1 MMDHSSVYK
10 PFFEEVPEGESSFTI
25 AVPRTYA
32 SYTGPNNTKDAKK
45 REFYFSEFHL
55 TPGFYSLRAA
65 QLGLDAEEQNAMP
78 IEMLFRIVYTI
89 DKDLYKLEGD
99 KEVKFD
105 QGDRAYRLDNLM
117 KEINIYFEN
126 KKPESITH
134 SPVFLDWVDK
144 DWFRETRGEEVEEA
158 EEEEEEFN
166 FNKQV
171 DPAVL
176 VANNLNKY
184 YEDVPEG
191 SALAKLLYLGALEPS
206 MQKIQGVNN
215 YKFPINAINHEE
227 VMSDIRVRIHI
238 APLTKILIS
247 SPTLLTQLGFTPEQY
262 GTRGELNKLVIS
274 NNNPDEYIS
283 LIAEG
288 PPLSSTVKG
297 TTTTIIPRFLR
308 NTSQSDW
315 KSVVTD
321 MITYSKNEKIFPLL
335 KQAFAE
341 ISSETNLQVTLQY
354 IQTEERFKIIFP
366 QNPRINAEIRCDT
379 DFGERL
385 GYGPVTKI
393 TQAHSSVPVSE
404 KATIID
410 AETRSR
416 ALAFD
421 TDMIIATMDSS
432 SSARTHGLEEPLL
445 GTLLPTDSGTYSM
458 KFQKAQRSV
467 QLPTTGIGG
476 GQYLIPV
483 KINLWA
489 MKKGS
494 EKIPLEWKVSYTVGG
509 VLEGKVPF

>member
-1 MMDHSSVYK
+1 MDHASVYK

-32 SYTGPNNTKDAKK
+32 SYTGPNTKEPKK

-78 IEMLFRIVYTI
+78 IELLFRIAYTI

-134 SPVFLDWVDK
+134 SPVFIDWVDK
-144 DWFRETRGEEVEEA
+144 DWYREVRG
-158 EEEEEEFN
+158 EEEEEEEEEDVYN
-166 FNKQV
+166 FDLQV

-176 VANNLNKY
+176 VPKALHKY

-191 SALAKLLYLGALEPS
+191 ISVAKLLFLGALEPS
-206 MQKIQGVNN
+206 AQKIQGVNN
-215 YKFPINAINHEE
+215 YKFPINAINHPEA
-227 VMSDIRVRIHI
+227 MSDIRVRIHI

-247 SPTLLTQLGFTPEQY
+247 SPSLLTQLGFSPDQY
-262 GTRGELNKLVIS
+262 GTRGELNKLVIANS
-274 NNNPDEYIS
+274 HPDEYIS

-288 PPLSSTVKG
+288 PPLSSTVRG
-297 TTTTIIPRFLR
+297 TPTTIIPRFIR

-315 KSVVTD
+315 KRVVTD
-321 MITYSKNEKIFPLL
+321 MVTYSKNDQLFPLL
-335 KQAFAE
+335 KKAFAE
-341 ISSETNLQVTLQY
+341 ISSETNIQVNLQY
-354 IQTEERFKIIFP
+354 IQTQERFKIIFP

-393 TQAHSSVPVSE
+393 TQSHSSVPVSE

-421 TDMIIATMDSS
+421 TDMIIATLNSS

>member
-1 MMDHSSVYK
+1 MDHASVYK

-32 SYTGPNNTKDAKK
+32 SYTGPNTKEPKK

-78 IEMLFRIVYTI
+78 IELLFRIAYTI

-105 QGDRAYRLDNLM
+105 QGDRAYRVDNLI

-134 SPVFLDWVDK
+134 SPVFIDWVDK
-144 DWFRETRGEEVEEA
+144 DWYREVRG
-158 EEEEEEFN
+158 EEEEEEEEEDVYN
-166 FNKQV
+166 FDMQV

-176 VANNLNKY
+176 VPKALNKY

-191 SALAKLLYLGALEPS
+191 ISVAKLLFLGALEPS
-206 MQKIQGVNN
+206 AQKIQGVNN
-215 YKFPINAINHEE
+215 YKFPINAINHPEA
-227 VMSDIRVRIHI
+227 MYDMRLRIHI

-247 SPTLLTQLGFTPEQY
+247 SPSLLTQLGFSPEQY
-262 GTRGELNKLVIS
+262 GTRGELNKLVIANS
-274 NNNPDEYIS
+274 HPDEYIS

-297 TTTTIIPRFLR
+297 TPTTIIPRFIR

-315 KSVVTD
+315 KRVVTD
-321 MITYSKNEKIFPLL
+321 MVTYSKNDQLFPLL
-335 KQAFAE
+335 KKAFAE
-341 ISSETNLQVTLQY
+341 ISSETNIQVNLQY
-354 IQTEERFKIIFP
+354 IQTQERFKIIFP

-393 TQAHSSVPVSE
+393 TQSHSSVPVSE

-421 TDMIIATMDSS
+421 TDMIIATLNSS

>member
-1 MMDHSSVYK
+1 MDHSSVYK

-354 IQTEERFKIIFP
+354 I
-366 QNPRINAEIRCDT
+366 
-379 DFGERL
+379 
-385 GYGPVTKI
+385 
-393 TQAHSSVPVSE
+393 
-404 KATIID
+404 
-410 AETRSR
+410 
-416 ALAFD
+416 
-421 TDMIIATMDSS
+421 
-432 SSARTHGLEEPLL
+432 
-445 GTLLPTDSGTYSM
+445 
-458 KFQKAQRSV
+458 
-467 QLPTTGIGG
+467 
-476 GQYLIPV
+476 
-483 KINLWA
+483 
-489 MKKGS
+489 
-494 EKIPLEWKVSYTVGG
+494 
-509 VLEGKVPF
+509 

>member
-1 MMDHSSVYK
+1 MDNASSVYK
-10 PFFEEVPEGESSFTI
+10 PFFEEVSEGESSFTI

-32 SYTGPNNTKDAKK
+32 SFASPNLRDTKK

-78 IEMLFRIVYTI
+78 MEMVFRITYTI

-144 DWFRETRGEEVEEA
+144 DWFRETRGEEVEEV

-215 YKFPINAINHEE
+215 YKFPINAINHPEA
-227 VMSDIRVRIHI
+227 MSDIRVRIHI

-247 SPTLLTQLGFTPEQY
+247 SPSLLTQLGFTPEQY

-274 NNNPDEYIS
+274 NSNPDEYIS

-297 TTTTIIPRFLR
+297 TATTIIPRFLR

-315 KSVVTD
+315 KRVVTD
-321 MITYSKNEKIFPLL
+321 MVTYSKNDQLFPLL
-335 KQAFAE
+335 KKAFAE
-341 ISSETNLQVTLQY
+341 ISSETNIQVNLQY

-393 TQAHSSVPVSE
+393 TQAHYSVPVSE
-404 KATIID
+404 KAIIVD

-421 TDMIIATMDSS
+421 TDMIIATLDSS

-445 GTLLPTDSGTYSM
+445 ATLLPTDSGTYSM

-489 MKKGS
+489 MKRGS
-494 EKIPLEWKVSYTVGG
+494 EKIPLEWKVSFTVGG
-509 VLEGKVPF
+509 VLEGKVSI

>member
-1 MMDHSSVYK
+1 MDHASVYK

-32 SYTGPNNTKDAKK
+32 SYTGPNTKEPKK

-78 IEMLFRIVYTI
+78 IELLFRIAYTI

-134 SPVFLDWVDK
+134 SPVFIDWVDK
-144 DWFRETRGEEVEEA
+144 DWYREVRG
-158 EEEEEEFN
+158 EEEEEEEEEDVYN
-166 FNKQV
+166 FDLQV

-176 VANNLNKY
+176 VPKALHKY

-191 SALAKLLYLGALEPS
+191 ISVAKLLFLGALEPS
-206 MQKIQGVNN
+206 AQKIQGVNN
-215 YKFPINAINHEE
+215 YKFPINAINHPEA
-227 VMSDIRVRIHI
+227 MSDIRVRIHI

-247 SPTLLTQLGFTPEQY
+247 SPSLLTQLGFTPEQY
-262 GTRGELNKLVIS
+262 GTRGELNKLVIANS
-274 NNNPDEYIS
+274 HPDEYIS

-288 PPLSSTVKG
+288 PPLSSTVRG
-297 TTTTIIPRFLR
+297 TPTTIIPRFIR

-315 KSVVTD
+315 KRVVTD
-321 MITYSKNEKIFPLL
+321 MVTYSKNDQLFPLL
-335 KQAFAE
+335 KKAFAE
-341 ISSETNLQVTLQY
+341 ISSETNIQVNLQY
-354 IQTEERFKIIFP
+354 IQTQERFKIIFP

>member
-1 MMDHSSVYK
+1 MDHASVYK

-32 SYTGPNNTKDAKK
+32 SYTGPNTKEPKK

-78 IEMLFRIVYTI
+78 IELLFRIAYTI

-105 QGDRAYRLDNLM
+105 QGDRAYRVDNLI

-134 SPVFLDWVDK
+134 SPVFIDWVDK
-144 DWFRETRGEEVEEA
+144 DWYREMRG
-158 EEEEEEFN
+158 EEEEEEEDVYN
-166 FNKQV
+166 FDLQV

-176 VANNLNKY
+176 VPKALHKY

-191 SALAKLLYLGALEPS
+191 ISVAKLLFLGALEPS
-206 MQKIQGVNN
+206 AQKIQGVNN
-215 YKFPINAINHEE
+215 YKFPINAINHPEA
-227 VMSDIRVRIHI
+227 MSDIRVRIHI

-247 SPTLLTQLGFTPEQY
+247 SPSLLTQLGFSPDQY
-262 GTRGELNKLVIS
+262 GTRGELNKLVIANS
-274 NNNPDEYIS
+274 HPDEYIS

-288 PPLSSTVKG
+288 PPLSSTVRG
-297 TTTTIIPRFLR
+297 TPTTIIPRFIR

-315 KSVVTD
+315 KRVVTD
-321 MITYSKNEKIFPLL
+321 MVTYSKNDQLFPLL
-335 KQAFAE
+335 KKAFAE
-341 ISSETNLQVTLQY
+341 ISSETNIQVNLQY
-354 IQTEERFKIIFP
+354 IQTQERFKIIFP

-393 TQAHSSVPVSE
+393 TQSHSSVPVSE

-421 TDMIIATMDSS
+421 TDMIIATLNSS

>member
-1 MMDHSSVYK
+1 
-10 PFFEEVPEGESSFTI
+10 
-25 AVPRTYA
+25 
-32 SYTGPNNTKDAKK
+32 
-45 REFYFSEFHL
+45 
-55 TPGFYSLRAA
+55 
-65 QLGLDAEEQNAMP
+65 
-78 IEMLFRIVYTI
+78 
-89 DKDLYKLEGD
+89 
-99 KEVKFD
+99 
-105 QGDRAYRLDNLM
+105 
-117 KEINIYFEN
+117 
-126 KKPESITH
+126 
-134 SPVFLDWVDK
+134 
-144 DWFRETRGEEVEEA
+144 
-158 EEEEEEFN
+158 
-166 FNKQV
+166 
-171 DPAVL
+171 
-176 VANNLNKY
+176 
-184 YEDVPEG
+184 
-191 SALAKLLYLGALEPS
+191 
-206 MQKIQGVNN
+206 
-215 YKFPINAINHEE
+215 
-227 VMSDIRVRIHI
+227 
-238 APLTKILIS
+238 
-247 SPTLLTQLGFTPEQY
+247 
-262 GTRGELNKLVIS
+262 
-274 NNNPDEYIS
+274 
-283 LIAEG
+283 
-288 PPLSSTVKG
+288 
-297 TTTTIIPRFLR
+297 
-308 NTSQSDW
+308 
-315 KSVVTD
+315 

>member
-1 MMDHSSVYK
+1 MDHASVYK

-32 SYTGPNNTKDAKK
+32 SYTGPNTKEPKK

-78 IEMLFRIVYTI
+78 IELLFRIAYTI

-105 QGDRAYRLDNLM
+105 QGDRAYRVDNLI

-134 SPVFLDWVDK
+134 SPVFIDWVDK
-144 DWFRETRGEEVEEA
+144 DWYREVRG
-158 EEEEEEFN
+158 EEEEEEEEEDVYN
-166 FNKQV
+166 FDMQV

-176 VANNLNKY
+176 VPKALNKY

-191 SALAKLLYLGALEPS
+191 ISVAKLLFLGALEPS
-206 MQKIQGVNN
+206 AQKIQGVNN
-215 YKFPINAINHEE
+215 YKFPINAINHPEA
-227 VMSDIRVRIHI
+227 MYDMRLRIHI

-247 SPTLLTQLGFTPEQY
+247 SPSLLAQLGFTPEQY
-262 GTRGELNKLVIS
+262 GTRGELNKLVIANS
-274 NNNPDEYIS
+274 HPDEYIS

-297 TTTTIIPRFLR
+297 TPTTIIPRFIR

-315 KSVVTD
+315 KRVVTD
-321 MITYSKNEKIFPLL
+321 MVTYSKNDQLFPLL
-335 KQAFAE
+335 KKAFAE
-341 ISSETNLQVTLQY
+341 ISSETNIQVNLQY
-354 IQTEERFKIIFP
+354 IQTQERFKIIFP

-393 TQAHSSVPVSE
+393 TQSHSSVPVSE

-421 TDMIIATMDSS
+421 TDMIIATLNSS

>member
-1 MMDHSSVYK
+1 MDNASSVYK
-10 PFFEEVPEGESSFTI
+10 PFFEEVSEGESSFTI

-32 SYTGPNNTKDAKK
+32 SFASPNLRDTKK

-78 IEMLFRIVYTI
+78 MEMVFRITYTI

-134 SPVFLDWVDK
+134 SPVFIDWVDK
-144 DWFRETRGEEVEEA
+144 DWYREMRG
-158 EEEEEEFN
+158 EEEEEEEEDDYN
-166 FNKQV
+166 FDLQV

-176 VANNLNKY
+176 VPKALHKY

-191 SALAKLLYLGALEPS
+191 ISVAKLLFLGALEPS
-206 MQKIQGVNN
+206 AQKIQGVNN
-215 YKFPINAINHEE
+215 YKFPINAINHPEA
-227 VMSDIRVRIHI
+227 MSDIRVRIHI

-247 SPTLLTQLGFTPEQY
+247 SPSLLTQLGFSPDQY
-262 GTRGELNKLVIS
+262 GTRGELNKLVIANS
-274 NNNPDEYIS
+274 HPDEYIS

-288 PPLSSTVKG
+288 PPLSSTVRG
-297 TTTTIIPRFLR
+297 TPTTIIPRFIR

-315 KSVVTD
+315 KRVVTD
-321 MITYSKNEKIFPLL
+321 MVTYSKNDQLFPLL
-335 KQAFAE
+335 KKAFAE
-341 ISSETNLQVTLQY
+341 ISSETNIQVNLQY
-354 IQTEERFKIIFP
+354 IQTQERFKIIFP

-393 TQAHSSVPVSE
+393 TQSHSSVPVSE

-421 TDMIIATMDSS
+421 TDMIIATLNSS

>member
-1 MMDHSSVYK
+1 MDHASVYK

-32 SYTGPNNTKDAKK
+32 SYTGPNTKEPKK

-78 IEMLFRIVYTI
+78 IELLFRIAYTI

-134 SPVFLDWVDK
+134 SPVFIDWVDK
-144 DWFRETRGEEVEEA
+144 DWYREVRG
-158 EEEEEEFN
+158 EEEEEEEEEDVYN
-166 FNKQV
+166 FDLQV

-176 VANNLNKY
+176 VPKALHKY

-191 SALAKLLYLGALEPS
+191 ISVAKLLFLGALEPS
-206 MQKIQGVNN
+206 AQKIQGVNN
-215 YKFPINAINHEE
+215 YKFPINAINHPEA
-227 VMSDIRVRIHI
+227 MYDMRIRIHI

-247 SPTLLTQLGFTPEQY
+247 SPSLLTQLGFSPEQY
-262 GTRGELNKLVIS
+262 GTRGELNKLVIANS
-274 NNNPDEYIS
+274 HPDEYIS

-288 PPLSSTVKG
+288 PPLSSTVRG
-297 TTTTIIPRFLR
+297 TPTTIIPRFIR

-315 KSVVTD
+315 KRVVTD
-321 MITYSKNEKIFPLL
+321 MVTYSKNDQLFPLL
-335 KQAFAE
+335 KKAFAE
-341 ISSETNLQVTLQY
+341 ISSETNIQVNLQY
-354 IQTEERFKIIFP
+354 IQTQERFKIIFP

-393 TQAHSSVPVSE
+393 TQSHSSVPVSE

-421 TDMIIATMDSS
+421 TDMIIATLNSS